1 MNLHISFRNHCQ
13 PLMTGPQILIVAII
27 IVLVIAFIVT
37 MLFVNAQTSK
47 LIDVNV
53 KLAESQRTL
62 LSQNKTQ
69 TDLLE
74 KLEEQNV
81 CQQRELTD
89 RQRALDHRQ
98 QELDDQ
104 RQELDELYKRL
115 AGQQDKVTE
124 LRQQAREHRQQ
135 IKATQAMTD
144 EELMA
149 WLDERMDDTRLFT
162 TPTLSLKDMA
172 KALGLTQTRL
182 RQLFKNHEKYAGL
195 GDYLT
200 EKRLLQACELMR
212 DKPEWTIEAV
222 AKEAGFLTR
231 RTFQEVVKS
240 HFGLTPTQFRQT
252 LNSNRTA
259 NASLHQD
266 SPHGPAVES
275 DDVDG
280 GDFQRQVGQARLG
293 SEKQ

>member
-1 MNLHISFRNHCQ
+1 
-13 PLMTGPQILIVAII
+13 MTGPQILIVAII

-182 RQLFKNHEKYAGL
+182 GQLFKNHEKYAGL

-252 LNSNRTA
+252 LNSNRTT

-275 DDVDG
+275 DDADG